1 MGRLKLALDGTA
13 VKMNSFV
20 LSNYRDNWLILEV
33 EKTVTQMSIGTQGV
47 TIKSIVR
54 NHLSLNHVS

>member
-33 EKTVTQMSIGTQGV
+33 EKTVTQMSIGRQGV

-54 NHLSLNHVS
+54 NNLTLNHVR